1 MRLAL
6 ELSETV
12 SASMPVVGAANE
24 LYKRAK
30 SAGLGDRDMAAVYQV
45 VNEPLARNTDQEWLN
60 N

>member
-1 MRLAL
+1 
-6 ELSETV
+6 
-12 SASMPVVGAANE
+12 MPVVGAANE